1 MKTKEYKQEFKKKFI
16 LRLVFIIISLLIF
29 IYLYF
34 LLSEFGA
41 NPFIIILILAFVFFI
56 FSGPVLKKNF
66 FSTLILRRKSGLF
79 RMAPEKNMHRRF
91 RIEKDRQGK
100 NIKDYSKLGQNIS
113 ESYKSINLDFN
124 YRKPILR
131 KCGNC
136 GMILA
141 SFVKKC
147 PLCGKQI
154 DSSG

>member
-1 MKTKEYKQEFKKKFI
+1 MKAKEDKQELKKKFI

-66 FSTLILRRKSGLF
+66 FSSLLFRRKSNLF
-79 RMAPEKNMHRRF
+79 KISEKNKHRRF
-91 RIEKDRQGK
+91 RIEEKGRGK
-100 NIKDYSKLGQNIS
+100 NIKNNTKLEQNLS
-113 ESYKSINLDFN
+113 ESNKPINIDFK

-141 SFVKKC
+141 SFVKQC

-154 DSSG
+154 DSTD

>member
-1 MKTKEYKQEFKKKFI
+1 MKAKEDKQELKKKII

-29 IYLYF
+29 LYLYF

-66 FSTLILRRKSGLF
+66 FSSLLFRRKIKIFSIT
-79 RMAPEKNMHRRF
+79 PEKNKHRRF
-91 RIEKDRQGK
+91 RIEEKGRGK
-100 NIKDYSKLGQNIS
+100 NIKNNSKLEQNLS
-113 ESYKSINLDFN
+113 ESVKPINIDFK

-154 DSSG
+154 DSTE